1 VQSFV
6 LKLKFAKMAEASS
19 SNSFHTISLSSVFN
33 KEEIIILRDVMKKMC
48 EYNDVNIALEEQLM
62 AMKQE
67 KDQLL
72 QRLHEMEN
80 QLHEAK
86 ETLTR
91 YMHEHKVCNV
101 SLSSNSSKDEC
112 FGGFESHTRGIGSKL
127 LFKMGYEGKGLGKHA
142 QGIVEP
148 IVVEE
153 RPRYCGLG
161 YEQQNGSNP
170 KVEETREKVPRIN
183 FISGSPPQEG
193 FKGESSRTFVESSI
207 PSTCK
212 ACTQDECK
220 CKSCDS
226 DEDKNTVDG
235 LERRACN
242 SSDSPPHRGDK
253 GECSRYSSAYRSVAF
268 DYVKHNNFICKNG
281 RRNPCTYCG
290 LFNHHV
296 SKCWKRL
303 TAFRKL
309 SKQRQRE
316 RRMQKVFTHCQK
328 RGHLVDQCWTL
339 HPTIRPQSQKQL
351 DKNISKNGSG
361 DSIIDVSQDDSQE
374 DDVQQK
380 KSPFS
385 WFGKKWLDFLTK

>member
-1 VQSFV
+1 
-6 LKLKFAKMAEASS
+6 MAEASS
-19 SNSFHTISLSSVFN
+19 VDSSHTFSLS
-33 KEEIIILRDVMKKMC
+33 KEELLTLRDLMKEMC
-48 EYNDVNIALEEQLM
+48 EDRNVRIVLEEQLM

-67 KDQLL
+67 KDHLL
-72 QRLHEMEN
+72 QTLHEMEI

-86 ETLTR
+86 ETLTK

-112 FGGFESHTRGIGSKL
+112 FGGFENHTRGIGSKL

-153 RPRYCGLG
+153 RPKFCGLG
-161 YEQQNGSNP
+161 YEQRDGANS

-183 FISGSPPQEG
+183 FVSSSPPQEG
-193 FKGESSRTFVESSI
+193 FKGETSRTFGESSI
-207 PSTCK
+207 PSACK
-212 ACTQDECK
+212 ACVQDECK
-220 CKSCDS
+220 CESCDN

-235 LERRACN
+235 LQRRACN
-242 SSDSPPHRGDK
+242 SSASPPHRGNK
-253 GECSRYSSAYRSVAF
+253 GECSRYNSAYHSVAF
-268 DYVKHNNFICKNG
+268 NYVKHDKFG
-281 RRNPCTYCG
+281 RKNPCTDCG
-290 LFNHHV
+290 LYNHHV

-303 TAFRKL
+303 TTFRKL

-316 RRMQKVFTHCQK
+316 RRMQKVCTHCQK

-339 HPTIRPQSQKQL
+339 HPTIRPQPQKQL
-351 DKNISKNGSG
+351 DKKIGKNGSG

-374 DDVQQK
+374 DDVLQK

-385 WFGKKWLDFLTK
+385 WFGKKWLDFLSK